1 MSRKIPEQQYE
12 KTISYRFRQWLDGTK
27 DPFLGTVEMKPQKEF
42 HEDDTAL
49 EKRKE
54 EKKEI
59 FARVFDTEHNAELRM
74 FRKLYRLFS
83 VLFCIGLVFVLLTGV
98 SHLPPFGAADNP
110 VNNEVPRRYIENG
123 LQETG
128 AVNIV
133 TGMIL
138 DYRAFDTLGE
148 SHVLFVATCTVL
160 ILLRIDKK
168 KGRNS
173 IEEREANDRIYEPKN
188 DIILQTVAK
197 LLVPPIMI
205 FGIYVILCGH
215 LGPGGGF
222 SGGAVIGAG
231 LILYLNAFGFAK
243 TERFF
248 TAKTYKWMSFGA
260 LACYALAKSYSFY
273 TGANDIHSI
282 IPLGTPGAILSS
294 GLILLLNI
302 CVGIV
307 VAGTMYTF
315 MSCSEREA
323 TDMNVMN
330 LIQNNYEE
338 AIAMILFGIGFSNLL
353 LQQNLIKKII
363 GLNIMDTAMYLFLAL
378 KGYISGQKAPIV
390 VNGVQ
395 KVTAYINPIPAGLVL
410 TGIVVSVSV
419 TALMLSLTIRLYRRY
434 HTLNLDEITTQLEK
448 EGL

>member
-1 MSRKIPEQQYE
+1 MSVKVPEE
-12 KTISYRFRQWLDGTK
+12 KYKKTRSYRFRQWLDGTK
-27 DPFLGTVEMKPQKEF
+27 DPYLDTVEMKPQEVF
-42 HEDDTAL
+42 REDEVVV

-54 EKKEI
+54 EKKEMLR
-59 FARVFDTEHNAELRM
+59 RVYDVEHNAKIRV
-74 FRKLYRLFS
+74 FRRVYRIVS
-83 VLFCIGLVFVLLTGV
+83 VLFCISLVFVLLTAV
-98 SHLPPFGAADNP
+98 SHMPQFGNADNP
-110 VNNEVPRRYIENG
+110 VNNEVSERYIESG

-148 SHVLFVATCTVL
+148 SHVLFIATCTVL
-160 ILLRIDKK
+160 ILLRSDKK
-168 KGRNS
+168 KGKDS
-173 IEEREANDRIYEPKN
+173 IADMEANDRIYEPKN
-188 DIILQTVAK
+188 DIILQTVARI
-197 LLVPPIMI
+197 LVPPILI
-205 FGIYVILCGH
+205 FGIYIILGGH

-248 TAKTYKWMSFGA
+248 TAKMYKWMSFGA

-273 TGANDIHSI
+273 TGANHIESV

-315 MSCSEREA
+315 Y
-323 TDMNVMN
+323 VM
-330 LIQNNYEE
+330 
-338 AIAMILFGIGFSNLL
+338 FR
-353 LQQNLIKKII
+353 
-363 GLNIMDTAMYLFLAL
+363 
-378 KGYISGQKAPIV
+378 KGGY
-390 VNGVQ
+390 
-395 KVTAYINPIPAGLVL
+395 
-410 TGIVVSVSV
+410 
-419 TALMLSLTIRLYRRY
+419 
-434 HTLNLDEITTQLEK
+434 
-448 EGL
+448 

>member
-1 MSRKIPEQQYE
+1 MSRKVPEEQYK
-12 KTISYRFRQWLDGTK
+12 KTRSFHLKQWLDGTK
-27 DPFLGTVEMKPQKEF
+27 DPFLDMMEMKPQREF
-42 HEDDTAL
+42 QEDTAVL
-49 EKRKE
+49 EQRSE
-54 EKKEI
+54 EKKKIYE
-59 FARVFDTEHNAELRM
+59 RVFDVEHNAEMRLFQRI
-74 FRKLYRLFS
+74 YRLFS
-83 VLFCIGLVFVLLTGV
+83 LLFCISLVLVLLTGV
-98 SHLPPFGAADNP
+98 SYLPTFGHAENP
-110 VNNEVPRRYIENG
+110 VNNEVPERYIENG

-148 SHVLFVATCTVL
+148 SHVLFIATCTVL

-168 KGRNS
+168 KGKDS
-173 IEEREANDRIYEPKN
+173 IAEREANDRLYEPKN
-188 DIILQTVAK
+188 DVILQAVARI
-197 LLVPPIMI
+197 LVPPIII

-231 LILYLNAFGFAK
+231 LILYLNAFGFVK

-273 TGANDIHSI
+273 TGANEIHSV

-294 GLILLLNI
+294 GLILILNI

-315 MSCSEREA
+315 Y
-323 TDMNVMN
+323 VM
-330 LIQNNYEE
+330 
-338 AIAMILFGIGFSNLL
+338 FR
-353 LQQNLIKKII
+353 
-363 GLNIMDTAMYLFLAL
+363 
-378 KGYISGQKAPIV
+378 KGGY
-390 VNGVQ
+390 
-395 KVTAYINPIPAGLVL
+395 
-410 TGIVVSVSV
+410 
-419 TALMLSLTIRLYRRY
+419 
-434 HTLNLDEITTQLEK
+434 
-448 EGL
+448 